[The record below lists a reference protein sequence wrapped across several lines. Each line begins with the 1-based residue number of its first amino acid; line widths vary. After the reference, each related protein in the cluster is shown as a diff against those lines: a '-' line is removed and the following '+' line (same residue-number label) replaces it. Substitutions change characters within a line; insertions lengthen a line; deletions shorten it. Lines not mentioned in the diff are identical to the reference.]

1 MSGSLDMGDNKI
13 RSGHVP
19 RQDDDLVNN
28 KHLKTLYTA
37 NTSGHVPDLA
47 EDSGSS
53 GFIVLSSS
61 NMAQRF
67 AFHAFTEWKP
77 E

>member
-1 MSGSLDMGDNKI
+1 MTGALDMGKNNI
-13 RSGHVP
+13 ATSHVL
-19 RQDDDLVNN
+19 RQDNDIVNK

-53 GFIVLSSS
+53 GFIVSSSS
-61 NMAQRF
+61 NMAQIF
-67 AFHAFTEWKP
+67 AFHAFTD
-77 E
+77 